1 MDFNEENLFSY
12 GTLQDES
19 VQLSTFGHTLPG
31 QPDVLKGYRIGHV
44 PIRNTLLFASKDKY
58 HFNAEFTGLDADFIT
73 GTVFQITTKELD
85 HADLYEATANYK
97 RIRVKLESGKLAWLY
112 VADETYRHD

>member
-1 MDFNEENLFSY
+1 MTPNEDLFSY

-19 VQLSTFGHTLPG
+19 VQLSTFGRALPG
-31 QPDVLKGYRIGHV
+31 QPDVLHGYRIGHV
-44 PIRNTLLFASKDKY
+44 PIRNTLLFASKEKY
-58 HFNAEFTGLDADFIT
+58 HFNAEFTGLDSDFIT
-73 GTVFQITTKELD
+73 GFVFQVTTKELE

-112 VADETYRHD
+112 VADETYLRDD